1 MEKIISAAFEEM
13 CGTYERMLCS
23 FYPARDSTGF
33 TEQNQVH
40 NFVNA
45 LKSALDD
52 DGSIHWLEFPWV
64 DKSEHIDG
72 IVFSP
77 KYKSIFYIEAKR
89 LSKSIQKSLMV
100 KDIARVIDN
109 DRSFINNNE
118 LYADNEY
125 IIALSDVWLE
135 DKWKTAIPR
144 WWIGCEDLPV
154 QFQSW
159 EHKHKR
165 KLATPKTTLQK
176 ELQKRNIDWVGSNSH
191 AYLVGE
197 KVNKVKNY
205 CLLLASKKI

>member
-1 MEKIISAAFEEM
+1 MDKIISTAFEEM

-45 LKSALDD
+45 LKTALDD
-52 DGSIHWLEFPWV
+52 ADSVHWLEFPWV
-64 DKSEHIDG
+64 SKSEHIDG
-72 IVFSP
+72 MVFSP

-89 LSKSIQKSLMV
+89 LSKSIQKSLV
-100 KDIARVIDN
+100 VDDIERVISN
-109 DRSFINNNE
+109 DRSFINSNE
-118 LYADNEY
+118 LYAENEY

-135 DKWKTAIPR
+135 DKWKTAIPH
-144 WWIGCEDLPV
+144 WWLGSEDLPV

-165 KLATPKTTLQK
+165 KLATPKSTLQK
-176 ELQKRNIDWVGSNSH
+176 ELQKRNIDWANSKSLV
-191 AYLVGE
+191 YLVGD